1 MSRIRTYSIWRRS
14 MNNKRSLSK
23 PKQISGS
30 FGWLFEIFSSERSLL
45 SHVQHLSQS
54 RQRMEMF
61 WIWKVSI
68 ARAEL
73 KIPVNLVRKDEKLGR
88 LAREPGSL
96 RSECLSLSWLYVIYF
111 AFSRIPKAILKW
123 VLSTLEWAPGF
134 FILRYSDSHTSELRF
149 SGNNCEINKKIKS
162 H

>member
-1 MSRIRTYSIWRRS
+1 MK
-14 MNNKRSLSK
+14 NKRSLSK

-30 FGWLFEIFSSERSLL
+30 WLFEIFSSKRSFL

-61 WIWKVSI
+61 RIWKVSI

-73 KIPVNLVRKDEKLGR
+73 KISVNLVRKDEKLGR

-96 RSECLSLSWLYVIYF
+96 RSECLSLSWLYVIYL

-123 VLSTLEWAPGF
+123 VLSTWVSAR
-134 FILRYSDSHTSELRF
+134 ILDFKILWFSHF
-149 SGNNCEINKKIKS
+149 WIKVWWE
-162 H
+162 

>member
-1 MSRIRTYSIWRRS
+1 MSRIITYNPYKYFCWRS

-30 FGWLFEIFSSERSLL
+30 FGWLFEIFPSECSLL

-73 KIPVNLVRKDEKLGR
+73 KIPVNLVREDEKLGR

-96 RSECLSLSWLYVIYF
+96 RSECLSLSWLYVIYLE
-111 AFSRIPKAILKW
+111 FSRIPKAILKW
-123 VLSTLEWAPGF
+123 T
-134 FILRYSDSHTSELRF
+134 LRYFSERSDSWF
-149 SGNNCEINKKIKS
+149 
-162 H
+162 